1 MPHRPAPWRR
11 ANAALTPTPTS
22 LGRPCAETRITAGS
36 NSVCNNATRLRTAAP
51 QPPNMRTRSTWAR
64 SLLALLA
71 CLPTHALADCIDDAA
86 TYHGVNAQVLRAIGY
101 QESHLNPQAHNR
113 NRNGSEDLGMFQ
125 INTIHLPELS
135 RYGIGRQ
142 ALYDPCVSA
151 YVAAWHLARKV
162 QLHGNSWRAIGA
174 YHSESP
180 GENGIY
186 ARAVE
191 GILNRKLGARA
202 SVASTRVQE
211 PAAQPQR
218 EAAQSAAQPMRQITL
233 RRTASQTSDRETLAT
248 STPHAPPDDH
258 WLDAMLTNLNQ
269 SASLRERFS
278 R

>member
-1 MPHRPAPWRR
+1 MPHRPAPWPR
-11 ANAALTPTPTS
+11 ANVAPLPT
-22 LGRPCAETRITAGS
+22 LRDRPCAETRITRGS
-36 NSVCNNATRLRTAAP
+36 NNVCINATPSHAAAP
-51 QPPNMRTRSTWAR
+51 APSRMRTRNAWAR

-86 TYHGVNAQVLRAIGY
+86 AYHGVNPQVLRAIGY

-180 GENGIY
+180 GENGVY

-202 SVASTRVQE
+202 PVAPTRAPE
-211 PAAQPQR
+211 PAAQPLR
-218 EAAQSAAQPMRQITL
+218 DTAQPMRAVTL
-233 RRTASQTSDRETLAT
+233 RHTESRTADHQ
-248 STPHAPPDDH
+248 APPDDH

>member
-1 MPHRPAPWRR
+1 
-11 ANAALTPTPTS
+11 
-22 LGRPCAETRITAGS
+22 
-36 NSVCNNATRLRTAAP
+36 
-51 QPPNMRTRSTWAR
+51 MRTRSAWPR

-86 TYHGVNAQVLRAIGY
+86 AYHGVNAQVLRAIGY

-162 QLHGNSWRAIGA
+162 QLHGNSWQAIGA

-191 GILNRKLGARA
+191 GILNRKLAARA
-202 SVASTRVQE
+202 PVRAVRAQE
-211 PAAQPQR
+211 SAAQPQR
-218 EAAQSAAQPMRQITL
+218 DGTQPMAQPMRPITL
-233 RRTASQTSDRETLAT
+233 RHTPSQSSESATLAT
-248 STPHAPPDDH
+248 STPHTPPDDH
-258 WLDAMLTNLNQ
+258 WLDAMLINLNQ

>member
-1 MPHRPAPWRR
+1 MRGRDRYAAALRR
-11 ANAALTPTPTS
+11 ALVFA
-22 LGRPCAETRITAGS
+22 I
-36 NSVCNNATRLRTAAP
+36 
-51 QPPNMRTRSTWAR
+51 
-64 SLLALLA
+64 ALLG
-71 CLPTHALADCIDDAA
+71 CLPAAALADCIDDAA
-86 TYHGVNAQVLRAIGY
+86 AYHGVNAQVLRAIGY

-142 ALYDPCVSA
+142 MLYDPCVSA

-162 QLHGNSWRAIGA
+162 QLHGNSWHAIGA

-191 GILNRKLGARA
+191 GILTRKLAARA
-202 SVASTRVQE
+202 PLPVAGQARAQE
-211 PAAQPQR
+211 PAP
-218 EAAQSAAQPMRQITL
+218 QPMQDGAKPMRPVVL
-233 RRTASQTSDRETLAT
+233 KHTADQASERKTQALNV
-248 STPHAPPDDH
+248 PPGGADEH
-258 WLDAMLTNLNQ
+258 WLDAMLTSLNQ
-269 SASLRERFS
+269 SASLRDRFS

>member
-1 MPHRPAPWRR
+1 MPHRPVPWLRASVAPP
-11 ANAALTPTPTS
+11 PT
-22 LGRPCAETRITAGS
+22 LRDRPYAETHITPGS
-36 NSVCNNATRLRTAAP
+36 SNVCNSATRLRSGARVHFG
-51 QPPNMRTRSTWAR
+51 MRTRNAWVR

-71 CLPTHALADCIDDAA
+71 WLPTHALADCIDDAA
-86 TYHGVNAQVLRAIGY
+86 AYHGVNAQVLRAIGY

-162 QLHGNSWRAIGA
+162 QLHGNSWHAIGA
-174 YHSESP
+174 YHSESA

-191 GILNRKLGARA
+191 GILNRRLAGRTPIAA
-202 SVASTRVQE
+202 VHAPAPE
-211 PAAQPQR
+211 PAGQALR
-218 EAAQSAAQPMRQITL
+218 DTAQPMRQITL
-233 RRTASQTSDRETLAT
+233 RH
-248 STPHAPPDDH
+248 TPSRAPDNQPPPDDH
-258 WLDAMLTNLNQ
+258 WLDAMLANLNQ